1 LHQPANRGQPARGE
15 LHGVVA
21 HLTDI
26 RRDLRLALV
35 STNSAFSR
43 AVNDEEQ
50 AGLQAAVASVIGA
63 VLREH
68 PDLGAKVREKLQAQ
82 RYD

>member
-26 RRDLRLALV
+26 RRDLALV